1 MVRALSWPAARS
13 ARGGRVGNWA
23 GGRAGDAADSV
34 ARARRLPRVR
44 ARASPV
50 HGRRPL
56 SSTWKY
62 KRSTITRQ
70 TSAGKC

>member
-50 HGRRPL
+50 HGDGRFRQL
-56 SSTWKY
+56 GST
-62 KRSTITRQ
+62 RGLQ
-70 TSAGKC
+70 L